1 MTMKIRFRLIH
12 RGERGRTFYCV
23 DSETGTRSSLKT
35 KDRDTAEQIVL
46 AKNQSLRQPSLNLQI
61 AKAYLAGTD
70 SGVATRTW
78 QAALDALVETK
89 HGPTQERWLRA
100 AKDKALD
107 GIRHKTII
115 ETQAE
120 NLLDR
125 KSTRL
130 NSSHLGISYAVFCL
144 KKKK

>member
-12 RGERGRTFYCV
+12 RGERGSTFYCV

-35 KDRDTAEQIVL
+35 KDRDTAQQIVL

-115 ETQAE
+115 RSEE
-120 NLLDR
+120 R
-125 KSTRL
+125 RVGKERRSRW
-130 NSSHLGISYAVFCL
+130 SPHP
-144 KKKK
+144 